1 MTPVYSAVAI
11 AREAWGD
18 DLPDWVEA
26 LAQECQRTSQN
37 KAAQV
42 LGYSNGAVSMVIRNK
57 YVANSQGIEMAV
69 RGALMSESIDCPFI
83 GMIGKDVCRQWRI
96 KRKRG
101 VRANRLQ
108 IQMARACGECLHF
121 PDQEI
126 EDNGND

>member
-1 MTPVYSAVAI
+1 MIPEYSAIEI
-11 AREAWGD
+11 ARQSWGE

-26 LAQECQRTSQN
+26 LAKECQRTSQN
-37 KAAQV
+37 KAAQT

-57 YVANSQGIEMAV
+57 YAANSQGIEMAV
-69 RGALMSESIDCPFI
+69 RGALMAEDIDCPFI
-83 GMIGKDVCRQWRI
+83 GLIGKDVCRQWRN

-108 IQMARACGECLHF
+108 IQMARACSTCPHF

-126 EDNGND
+126 EDHGNN